1 MWCRPHNWDSDSP
14 MRLFGGVSV
23 RKKSTVFSQ
32 VFSHLAPGNQF
43 GISIADNYNVKIKKS
58 MA

>member
-1 MWCRPHNWDSDSP
+1 